1 MLLLLAVNAATGV
14 VKLTGDPN
22 YETKNSY
29 SFTVTATDDSGNT
42 SAATTVT
49 FAITNGDESK
59 YYRNITSG
67 NRKFSREQW
76 SWTTLSAATADAN
89 DGGTIARLL

>member
-1 MLLLLAVNAATGV
+1 MGGTDAALLAVNAATGV
-14 VKLTGDPN
+14 VTLTANPD

-49 FAITNGDESK
+49 FCYYK
-59 YYRNITSG
+59 Y
-67 NRKFSREQW
+67 
-76 SWTTLSAATADAN
+76 
-89 DGGTIARLL
+89 